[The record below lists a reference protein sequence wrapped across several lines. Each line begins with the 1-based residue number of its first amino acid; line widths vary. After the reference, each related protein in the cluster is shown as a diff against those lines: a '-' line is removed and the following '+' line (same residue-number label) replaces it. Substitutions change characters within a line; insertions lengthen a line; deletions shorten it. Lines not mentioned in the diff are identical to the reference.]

1 MITQEILFKVTRM
14 KLSPLFMVLVTL
26 LSVSACSSVND
37 SSNDS
42 SYSSFDDYD
51 DTIETTEEKEPTHI
65 KDIKSGHHELQIHQN
80 VTNLANK
87 LFSNAINFKLSQ
99 SVAVGTFLP
108 IHLNKNPNLAEQHYI
123 GLQIQESFIT
133 LAAQAGLNVV
143 EYKTASAIKITPG
156 ADVML
161 SRDTTELTTSIQAK
175 YFLTGT
181 YSEHDNKLV
190 VNARIIELAERKIIA
205 AATGYIPM
213 PSLNDKQNITM
224 KNNMLYR
231 KAL

>member
-1 MITQEILFKVTRM
+1 M
-14 KLSPLFMVLVTL
+14 KLLSYSIILVPLL
-26 LSVSACSSVND
+26 LLSACS

-42 SYSSFDDYD
+42 SNKSQHVSSNKGNQSAN
-51 DTIETTEEKEPTHI
+51 TE
-65 KDIKSGHHELQIHQN
+65 LLIHQN
-80 VTNLANK
+80 VTTLANK
-87 LFSNAINFKLSQ
+87 LFSNAKNIKLSQ

-108 IHLNKNPNLAEQHYI
+108 IHLKSSPDLAEQHYV

-143 EYKTASAIKITPG
+143 EYKTAAAIKVTPG

-161 SRDTTELTTSIQAK
+161 SRDTQELTATVEAQ

-181 YSEHDNKLV
+181 YSEHDNKLI
-190 VNARIIELAERKIIA
+190 VNARIIELSEKKVIA

-213 PSLNDKQNITM
+213 PSLNDRQNITI
-224 KNNMLYR
+224 KNKMLYR
-231 KAL
+231 ETL

>member
-1 MITQEILFKVTRM
+1 MKILSLLM
-14 KLSPLFMVLVTL
+14 MLVTL
-26 LSVSACSSVND
+26 LLLSACSSIEE

-42 SYSSFDDYD
+42 FFSTYGSFFDDD
-51 DTIETTEEKEPTHI
+51 EGAVEILAEENAIPSNGI
-65 KDIKSGHHELQIHQN
+65 LIHQN
-80 VTNLANK
+80 VTNLANN
-87 LFSNAINFKLSQ
+87 LFLNARGINTSQ

-108 IHLNKNPNLAEQHYI
+108 INLNKNPKLAAQHYI

-143 EYKTASAIKITPG
+143 EFKAASAIKITPN

-161 SRDTTELTTSIQAK
+161 SRDTNILAPSIQAK

-190 VNARIIELAERKIIA
+190 VNARIIELAEQKIIA

-213 PSLNDKQNITM
+213 PSLNDKQKITM
-224 KNNMLYR
+224 KNEMLYR

>member
-1 MITQEILFKVTRM
+1 MKILSLLMI
-14 KLSPLFMVLVTL
+14 LVTFFL
-26 LSVSACSSVND
+26 LSACSSVEK

-42 SYSSFDDYD
+42 LLDSTFDSFFDDD
-51 DTIETTEEKEPTHI
+51 ENDTDTLLEKEAIQVNRVQNNHN
-65 KDIKSGHHELQIHQN
+65 DILIHQN
-80 VTNLANK
+80 VTRLANN
-87 LFSNAINFKLSQ
+87 LFRNAKNIKTSQ
-99 SVAVGTFLP
+99 SIAVGTFLP
-108 IHLNKNPNLAEQHYI
+108 INLNNNPNLAAQHYI

-143 EYKTASAIKITPG
+143 EFKTASAIKITPN

-161 SRDTTELTTSIQAK
+161 SRDTSMLTSSIQAK

-190 VNARIIELAERKIIA
+190 VNARIIELAEQKIIA
-205 AATGYIPM
+205 AATGSIPM
-213 PSLNDKQNITM
+213 PSLNDKQKITM
-224 KNNMLYR
+224 RNEMLYR